1 MLFFKWKCLNLYE
14 HWFLSFVLNVREGL
28 NRQKAYSRFKPGL
41 HHLLQ
46 RPSSSSTGL
55 VEMNE
60 WGYWIVFFN
69 AGPLLVWTPSMR
81 ACGRACV
88 CEYVKA
94 QGNVGWLAG
103 WQRDG
108 YLSAPLSV
116 LNVIFALA
124 VLVRSVCRAR
134 CSLCGDQWDPQNSQ
148 HREEV
153 TQPDLTQLSQVCWP
167 SLIPLR
173 TQQFGPD
180 GTRLSAV
187 VCHCIRPD
195 IVPLCYSA
203 STLFKVWCC
212 AIVLLYAHDR
222 ELYWWCW
229 NGYNINSLYLCDIQ
243 IFQSVFQQNLNVSP
257 SMIMDKLS
265 NNQLSG
271 VLSKLTVCTL
281 R

>member
-1 MLFFKWKCLNLYE
+1 
-14 HWFLSFVLNVREGL
+14 
-28 NRQKAYSRFKPGL
+28 
-41 HHLLQ
+41 
-46 RPSSSSTGL
+46 
-55 VEMNE
+55 MNE

-81 ACGRACV
+81 VCV
-88 CEYVKA
+88 WVSEWICE
-94 QGNVGWLAG
+94 GSGECRLAG

-124 VLVRSVCRAR
+124 VLVHSVCRAR

-180 GTRLSAV
+180 GTRQSAV

-195 IVPLCYSA
+195 IVPLCYLV

-212 AIVLLYAHDR
+212 AIVLLYALDS
-222 ELYWWCW
+222 ELCWWS
-229 NGYNINSLYLCDIQ
+229 YANIGVGMSITLIHFICVTSQYSIL
-243 IFQSVFQQNLNVSP
+243 FLN
-257 SMIMDKLS
+257 KF
-265 NNQLSG
+265 
-271 VLSKLTVCTL
+271 
-281 R
+281 